1 MPTVSRL
8 DDLTQLRADLREW
21 MDAAPADRK
30 AALVAQYRATLA
42 EIDELSPKEAVGD
55 SVDEIAA
62 RRAARRTSTAKGPG
76 RAKQNQG

>member
-1 MPTVSRL
+1 MSRL
-8 DDLTQLRADLREW
+8 DDLTTLRDDLRAW
-21 MDAAPADRK
+21 MDEAPADHK

-62 RRAARRTSTAKGPG
+62 RRAARRSGTAKGSG
-76 RAKQNQG
+76 RAKQNPG